1 MIFLTQ
7 CPVSP
12 CNYLIVPANWEEGQ
26 SLTRLLEVVQTGVTK
41 VEQKILIFIPF
52 EI

>member
-7 CPVSP
+7 CPESP
-12 CNYLIVPANWEEGQ
+12 CNYLIVPASWEEGD

-41 VEQKILIFIPF
+41 VSKRYSDIHPI
-52 EI
+52 

>member
-12 CNYLIVPANWEEGQ
+12 CNYLIVPASWEEGD
-26 SLTRLLEVVQTGVTK
+26 SHTRLLEVVQTGVTK
-41 VEQKILIFIPF
+41 VSKRYSDIHPI
-52 EI
+52 